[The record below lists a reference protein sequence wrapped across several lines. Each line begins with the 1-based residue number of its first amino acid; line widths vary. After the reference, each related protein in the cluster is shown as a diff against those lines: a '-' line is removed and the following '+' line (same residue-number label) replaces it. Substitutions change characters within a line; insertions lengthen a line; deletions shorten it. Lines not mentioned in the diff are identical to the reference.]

1 MLASVCLRLSDSV
14 WLPSWRCRW
23 HLYITDLLHCN
34 FTTFSCGVLA
44 EVPYKT
50 FGRMLKDYL
59 VFSIQAGPTPAR
71 IVVLRA
77 VRFVLWK

>member
-1 MLASVCLRLSDSV
+1 MAPVHHRSATLQFYYVFL
-14 WLPSWRCRW
+14 WG
-23 HLYITDLLHCN
+23 I
-34 FTTFSCGVLA
+34 A

-77 VRFVLWK
+77 VRFVPWK